1 MNFGSWNMSNIK
13 NESEVITI
21 ALYSEKIADNDRK
34 IEQLSKNIKR
44 DTEKRKK
51 LMEENARLSYQ
62 AICEQWG
69 CTGQDLLDILST
81 EHQQAEMLQTSGLSD
96 ADIAELAG
104 SSRSSELSGDLRTVG
119 LHGAGL
125 ARYSQQRTSA
135 GRDAPDKRSERCR
148 YC

>member
-1 MNFGSWNMSNIK
+1 MIP
-13 NESEVITI
+13 I
-21 ALYSEKIADNDRK
+21 ALYSEKIAENDRK

-62 AICEQWG
+62 AICEQYN
-69 CTGQDLLDILST
+69 CTGQDLLDILSR

-104 SSRSSELSGDLRTVG
+104 SVRSSE
-119 LHGAGL
+119 
-125 ARYSQQRTSA
+125 
-135 GRDAPDKRSERCR
+135 DKDDIAFYDKQDSDED
-148 YC
+148 

>member
-1 MNFGSWNMSNIK
+1 MA
-13 NESEVITI
+13 V
-21 ALYSEKIADNDRK
+21 YSEKIADNDRK

-62 AICEQWG
+62 AICEQWD
-69 CTGQDLLDILST
+69 CTGQDLLDILSR

-104 SSRSSELSGDLRTVG
+104 SGRSSEDI
-119 LHGAGL
+119 
-125 ARYSQQRTSA
+125 
-135 GRDAPDKRSERCR
+135 DDD
-148 YC
+148 

>member
-13 NESEVITI
+13 NESVVISI
-21 ALYSEKIADNDRK
+21 ALYSEKIAENDRK

-62 AICEQWG
+62 AICEQYN
-69 CTGQDLLDILST
+69 CTGQDLLDILSR

-104 SSRSSELSGDLRTVG
+104 GSRASEDSDDIAFYDKQDGD
-119 LHGAGL
+119 
-125 ARYSQQRTSA
+125 
-135 GRDAPDKRSERCR
+135 DD
-148 YC
+148 

>member
-1 MNFGSWNMSNIK
+1 MA
-13 NESEVITI
+13 V
-21 ALYSEKIADNDRK
+21 YSEKIAENDRK

-69 CTGQDLLDILST
+69 CTGQDLLEILSR
-81 EHQQAEMLQTSGLSD
+81 EHQQAEMLRASGLSD

-104 SSRSSELSGDLRTVG
+104 SGRSSGD
-119 LHGAGL
+119 
-125 ARYSQQRTSA
+125 S
-135 GRDAPDKRSERCR
+135 DED
-148 YC
+148 

>member
-13 NESEVITI
+13 NESVVISIT
-21 ALYSEKIADNDRK
+21 LYSEKIADNDRK

-62 AICEQWG
+62 AICEQYN
-69 CTGQDLLDILST
+69 CTGQDLLDILSR

-96 ADIAELAG
+96 ADIAELTG
-104 SSRSSELSGDLRTVG
+104 SGRSSEDSDDIAFYDKQDGDET
-119 LHGAGL
+119 
-125 ARYSQQRTSA
+125 
-135 GRDAPDKRSERCR
+135 
-148 YC
+148 

>member
-1 MNFGSWNMSNIK
+1 MNFGLWNMSNIK
-13 NESEVITI
+13 NESVVISI
-21 ALYSEKIADNDRK
+21 ALYSEKIAENDRK

-62 AICEQWG
+62 AICEQLG
-69 CTGQDLLDILST
+69 CTGQDLLDILSR

-104 SSRSSELSGDLRTVG
+104 SGRSSQDSDED
-119 LHGAGL
+119 
-125 ARYSQQRTSA
+125 
-135 GRDAPDKRSERCR
+135 
-148 YC
+148 

>member
-1 MNFGSWNMSNIK
+1 MAI
-13 NESEVITI
+13 
-21 ALYSEKIADNDRK
+21 YSEKIADNDRK

-62 AICEQWG
+62 AICEQYN
-69 CTGQDLLDILST
+69 CTGQDLLDILSR

-104 SSRSSELSGDLRTVG
+104 SGRSSEDSDDIAFYRRPHTVEAESRPPRGRGRLRASFHG
-119 LHGAGL
+119 LFRH
-125 ARYSQQRTSA
+125 RE
-135 GRDAPDKRSERCR
+135 DPFP
-148 YC
+148 

>member
-13 NESEVITI
+13 NESVVIPI

-62 AICEQWG
+62 AICEQYN
-69 CTGQDLLDILST
+69 CTGQDLLDILSR

-96 ADIAELAG
+96 ADIAELVG
-104 SSRSSELSGDLRTVG
+104 SSHSSEDSDDI
-119 LHGAGL
+119 AF
-125 ARYSQQRTSA
+125 YDMQDS
-135 GRDAPDKRSERCR
+135 DDD
-148 YC
+148 

>member
-51 LMEENARLSYQ
+51 LMEENARLRLSYQ
-62 AICEQWG
+62 AICEQYN
-69 CTGQDLLDILST
+69 CTGQDLLDILSR
-81 EHQQAEMLQTSGLSD
+81 EHQQAEMLQTSGLSES
-96 ADIAELAG
+96 DIAELTG
-104 SSRSSELSGDLRTVG
+104 SGRSSEDSDDI
-119 LHGAGL
+119 AF
-125 ARYSQQRTSA
+125 Y
-135 GRDAPDKRSERCR
+135 DKQDSDED
-148 YC
+148 

>member
-1 MNFGSWNMSNIK
+1 MDFGSWNMSNLK
-13 NESEVITI
+13 TESEVVTI
-21 ALYSEKIADNDRK
+21 ALYSEKIAENDRK

-62 AICEQWG
+62 AICEQYN
-69 CTGQDLLDILST
+69 CTGQDLLDILSR

-104 SSRSSELSGDLRTVG
+104 SSRSSEDSDDITF
-119 LHGAGL
+119 
-125 ARYSQQRTSA
+125 Y
-135 GRDAPDKRSERCR
+135 DKQDSDED
-148 YC
+148 

>member
-1 MNFGSWNMSNIK
+1 MIP
-13 NESEVITI
+13 I
-21 ALYSEKIADNDRK
+21 ALYSEKIAENDRK

-62 AICEQWG
+62 AICEQYN
-69 CTGQDLLDILST
+69 CTGQDLLDILSR

-104 SSRSSELSGDLRTVG
+104 SGRSSKDNDDI
-119 LHGAGL
+119 AF
-125 ARYSQQRTSA
+125 Y
-135 GRDAPDKRSERCR
+135 DKQDSDDD
-148 YC
+148 

>member
-1 MNFGSWNMSNIK
+1 MA
-13 NESEVITI
+13 V
-21 ALYSEKIADNDRK
+21 YSEKIADNDRK

-62 AICEQWG
+62 AICEQYN
-69 CTGQDLLDILST
+69 CTGQDLLDILSR

-104 SSRSSELSGDLRTVG
+104 SGTKMPERSQGIFPVTDGTIFMDTDSRKCENG
-119 LHGAGL
+119 
-125 ARYSQQRTSA
+125 TS
-135 GRDAPDKRSERCR
+135 CR
-148 YC
+148 KG

>member
-13 NESEVITI
+13 NESVVITI
-21 ALYSEKIADNDRK
+21 ALYSEKIAENDRK

-62 AICEQWG
+62 AICEQYN
-69 CTGQDLLDILST
+69 CTGQDLLDILSR

-104 SSRSSELSGDLRTVG
+104 SRRSSGDSDDIVLCG
-119 LHGAGL
+119 KQDG
-125 ARYSQQRTSA
+125 
-135 GRDAPDKRSERCR
+135 E
-148 YC
+148 